1 MRKRFL
7 VMSSSRQELLFAY
20 RWPTAL
26 VGSSLILGGAVL
38 VLARTAVRVLSQPS
52 PLAIEG
58 GLQGDKLV
66 LPPTVNISS
75 ATPLPVVVNDPV
87 SVANKHPLT
96 IRGPLTVKALQG
108 TVQVKGDVQAKA
120 QVTSI
125 ETPVTVQGEVSVQDK
140 VTIDGKVHVDGNVGA
155 KVKPALLPRPIK

>member
-20 RWPTAL
+20 RWPIAL

-38 VLARTAVRVLSQPS
+38 VLAQTAVRLLSQPI
-52 PLAIEG
+52 PIAIEG
-58 GLQGDKLV
+58 GLQVDKLV
-66 LPPTVNISS
+66 LPPTVNIST

-125 ETPVTVQGEVSVQDK
+125 ETPVTVQGEVSVKDPLSIKGK
-140 VTIDGKVHVDGNVGA
+140 VTVDGKVGA
-155 KVKPALLPRPIK
+155 KVKPTLLPMPIK

>member
-1 MRKRFL
+1 ML
-7 VMSSSRQELLFAY
+7 SSREELLLSY
-20 RWPTAL
+20 RWPIAL

-38 VLARTAVRVLSQPS
+38 VLTQTAVRLLSQPI
-52 PLAIEG
+52 PIAIEG
-58 GLQGDKLV
+58 GLQVDRLV

-125 ETPVTVQGEVSVQDK
+125 ETPVTVQGEVSVKDPLSIKGK
-140 VTIDGKVHVDGNVGA
+140 VTVDGKVGA
-155 KVKPALLPRPIK
+155 KVKPTLLPMPIK

>member
-1 MRKRFL
+1 MP
-7 VMSSSRQELLFAY
+7 SSRQELLLAY
-20 RWPTAL
+20 RWPIAL

-38 VLARTAVRVLSQPS
+38 VLAQTAVRLLSQPI
-52 PLAIEG
+52 PIAIEG
-58 GLQGDKLV
+58 GLQVDKLV

-75 ATPLPVVVNDPV
+75 STPLPVVVNDSV

-108 TVQVKGDVQAKA
+108 TVLVKGDVQAKA

-125 ETPVTVQGEVSVQDK
+125 ETPVTVQGEVSVKDPLSIKGK
-140 VTIDGKVHVDGNVGA
+140 VTVDGKVGA
-155 KVKPALLPRPIK
+155 KVKPTLLPMPIK

>member
-1 MRKRFL
+1 
-7 VMSSSRQELLFAY
+7 MSSSRQELLFAY
-20 RWPTAL
+20 RWPIAL

-38 VLARTAVRVLSQPS
+38 VLAQTAVRLLSQLIPI
-52 PLAIEG
+52 AIEG
-58 GLQGDKLV
+58 GLQVDKLV

-108 TVQVKGDVQAKA
+108 TVQVL
-120 QVTSI
+120 SLI
-125 ETPVTVQGEVSVQDK
+125 H
-140 VTIDGKVHVDGNVGA
+140 I
-155 KVKPALLPRPIK
+155 

>member
-20 RWPTAL
+20 RWPIAL

-38 VLARTAVRVLSQPS
+38 VLAQTAVRLLSQPI
-52 PLAIEG
+52 PIAIEG
-58 GLQGDKLV
+58 GLQVDKLV

-125 ETPVTVQGEVSVQDK
+125 ETPVTVQGEVSVKDPLSIKGK
-140 VTIDGKVHVDGNVGA
+140 VTVDGKVGA
-155 KVKPALLPRPIK
+155 KVKPTLLPMPIK

>member
-7 VMSSSRQELLFAY
+7 VMPSSRQELLFAY
-20 RWPTAL
+20 RWPIAL

-38 VLARTAVRVLSQPS
+38 VLAQTAVRLLSQPI
-52 PLAIEG
+52 PIAIEG
-58 GLQGDKLV
+58 GLQVDKLV

>member
-1 MRKRFL
+1 ML
-7 VMSSSRQELLFAY
+7 SSREELLLAY
-20 RWPTAL
+20 RWPIAL

-38 VLARTAVRVLSQPS
+38 VLTQTAVRLLSQPI
-52 PLAIEG
+52 PIAIEG
-58 GLQGDKLV
+58 GLQVDRLV

-87 SVANKHPLT
+87 SVANKQPLT

-125 ETPVTVQGEVSVQDK
+125 ETPVTVQGEVSVKDPLSIKGK
-140 VTIDGKVHVDGNVGA
+140 VTVDGKVGA
-155 KVKPALLPRPIK
+155 KVKPTLLPMPIK